1 MSVQRNCHRPL
12 GLGHLDL
19 RGKQQE
25 QELESKTGMC
35 L

>member
-1 MSVQRNCHRPL
+1 VSVQHNCLRPL

-19 RGKQQE
+19 RGEQQE
-25 QELESKTGMC
+25 QELENKTGVC